1 MSALDICI
9 VIAYL
14 AITLGIGIA
23 YRGRQ
28 DNAEDYFMAGGSMRS
43 SFQTILVGFSIAAT
57 LFSGISFVMYP
68 ATVYKKGI
76 TVLFMLISFP
86 IAWIVLRYW
95 FLTRFLSQGV
105 RHPYDVIERK
115 FGPKIRTLTA
125 LLYTGLRIGWMAIL
139 VHAPTIAI
147 LAATGLSDQ
156 WRWPL
161 LLFIGIGSTLYT
173 TLGGIRGVIITDA
186 MQFMVIALGVIAT
199 VVFIWLRLPASAAAI
214 LTDLRESGSFRLDFS
229 FNPQIELG
237 VWAVVIG
244 ACVGNIANWTSDQ
257 MSLQRYLANGSVRA
271 AARSTAYNLMG
282 SFAVVLLLV
291 LVGLSLTA
299 WYHYYPDPSLPS
311 SQDKVFPYF
320 IASQLPVGTAGL
332 LLAAILA
339 ATISSMTSGVNT
351 LAATITFDFRLRY
364 GSPMAP
370 TQQLRFGRI
379 TTLVVGVSS
388 TLIAGFVGALGT
400 IFQMAQFVLGLF
412 AGPIFVCVILSI
424 VKTSIGRRA
433 MGLGM
438 VMGFMAGLFVRQGLG
453 WYQMWTAPVTSIVT
467 LLGAWSVTR
476 IRLLSSEFYP
486 ARTT

>member
-1 MSALDICI
+1 MSVLDIFI

-28 DNAEDYFMAGGSMRS
+28 DNAEDYFMAGGGMRS
-43 SFQTILVGFSIAAT
+43 YFHTLLVGFSIAAT
-57 LFSGISFVMYP
+57 LFSGISFMMYP
-68 ATVYKKGI
+68 ATVYQKGI
-76 TVLFMLISFP
+76 AVILVLVSFP

-95 FLTRFLSQGV
+95 FLGHFLRQGV
-105 RHPYDVIERK
+105 KHPYDVIERK
-115 FGPKIRTLTA
+115 FGPAIRTLA
-125 LLYTGLRIGWMAIL
+125 AVLYTGLRIGWMAIL
-139 VHAPTIAI
+139 VHAPTVAV
-147 LAATGLSDQ
+147 LAATGLSEQ

-186 MQFMVIALGVIAT
+186 LQFVIIALGVAAT
-199 VVFIWLRLPASAAAI
+199 VIFIWLRLPAPVAEVLATLSSM
-214 LTDLRESGSFRLDFS
+214 ESFTLNFTL
-229 FNPQIELG
+229 NPRIELS
-237 VWAVVIG
+237 VWAVIIG
-244 ACVGNIANWTSDQ
+244 ACVGNIANWASDQ
-257 MSLQRYLANGSVRA
+257 MSLQRYLANGSVKA
-271 AARSTAYNLMG
+271 AARSTAFNLIG
-282 SFAVVLLLV
+282 SFVVVLLLV

-299 WYHYYPDPSLPS
+299 WYHYNPDNALPE
-311 SQDKVFPYF
+311 SQDQVFPYF
-320 IASQLPVGTAGL
+320 ISSQLPSGTAGL

-364 GSPMAP
+364 GGDMTPA
-370 TQQLRFGRI
+370 QQLRFGRI
-379 TTLVVGVSS
+379 TTLVVGIGS
-388 TLIAGFVGALGT
+388 TIIAGFVGALGT

-412 AGPIFVCVILSI
+412 AGPIFVCVMLSI
-424 VKTSIGRRA
+424 VKIPINRRA

-438 VMGFMAGLFVRQGLG
+438 VMGFGAGLFVRQGLG

-467 LLGAWSVTR
+467 LLGAWSITR
-476 IRLLSSEFYP
+476 IRLLSSEFYR